1 MSEPQKPEQNKSG
14 KAAGQKK
21 ITIELP
27 EDLRAEY
34 ANLAFITHTPA
45 EIVLDF
51 AQYLPRMPKGQVKT
65 RIIMSPMHAKMLQMA
80 LAQNIS
86 NYERQFG
93 PIQLPQRPN
102 LADEL
107 FRYRQS
113 QGDDDEEDGE
123 NGENGDQD
131 SKSEE

>member
-1 MSEPQKPEQNKSG
+1 MSESQDAEQKKPGN
-14 KAAGQKK
+14 AGAQKK
-21 ITIELP
+21 ISIELP
-27 EDLRAEY
+27 KDLKADY

-51 AQYLPRMPKGQVKT
+51 AQYLPRMPKGEVKA
-65 RIIMSPMHAKMLQMA
+65 RIIMSPVHAKMLQMA

-93 PIQLPQRPN
+93 SIQLPQRPN

-107 FRYRQS
+107 FRYRPS
-113 QGDDDEEDGE
+113 QDDDDAEDGE
-123 NGENGDQD
+123 N
-131 SKSEE
+131 EE

>member
-1 MSEPQKPEQNKSG
+1 MSDPQE
-14 KAAGQKK
+14 AAQKNPGNVPGQKK
-21 ITIELP
+21 ISIELP
-27 EDLRAEY
+27 KDLKADY

-51 AQYLPRMPKGQVKT
+51 AQYLPRMPKGEVKA
-65 RIIMSPMHAKMLQMA
+65 RIVMSPMHAKMLQMA

-93 PIQLPQRPN
+93 PIQLPQRAN

-107 FRYRQS
+107 FRYRPS
-113 QGDDDEEDGE
+113 GGDDEDEEDE
-123 NGENGDQD
+123 QNGKNNKE
-131 SKSEE
+131 